1 MAIVRGNSSRKKYNP
16 QPVGFKR
23 SHSTPNYQNKKIP
36 SINEVLT
43 HHINIFDKQNKVIGG
58 KAKQSTMLGMGR
70 LQKLNFKQRGKGAIA
85 KKRDCI
91 GPREAREVTISQAK
105 RFQVLFTG
113 VIDPDPARQQ
123 ATTNLLN
130 KFFEKAPK
138 SQTRPV
144 TVGPRIRYSQ
154 PDYFLLPDEEPFT
167 KPVIFHKNR
176 RFEDESKKFK
186 DPGQEKL
193 CSTLDVDS
201 RAWNRK
207 SAYIQPPAK
216 SVRRTPL
223 KVDDPPHCY
232 IRAKHKVKPFIDT
245 SLLAYHTQFKS
256 KRDRFQKEFSTKGDA
271 PGPGTYQYSRDS
283 CIIKNPNRKSSTF
296 VQLSYK
302 PVKKPIEKGYTP
314 PIDHNETMKTII
326 ARRRHM
332 EVPFPKR
339 RFTPVPKKQNKN
351 LGPGE
356 YENTFNG
363 WEFCRGKE
371 RFHKFNTSGIKRYG
385 SGGNTDVNTILNN
398 FDPNEPRKYKWPR
411 EEFNIDP
418 GIVNSTDFWKI
429 ERQQNG
435 GKADS
440 DDDTDEDED
449 WDYE

>member
-1 MAIVRGNSSRKKYNP
+1 MPIKKKTRISRSN
-16 QPVGFKR
+16 
-23 SHSTPNYQNKKIP
+23 STPLHHRFNVHDYKNTNKIP
-36 SINEVLT
+36 HINEILT
-43 HHINIFDKQNKVIGG
+43 YHIDKFDKQNNVTGG
-58 KAKQSTMLGMGR
+58 KARQSPMLGMGR
-70 LQKLNFKQRGKGAIA
+70 LQKLKFEQRGKGAVV
-85 KKRDCI
+85 KKKDGL
-91 GPREAREVTISQAK
+91 GPREPREVTISQAK

-130 KFFEKAPK
+130 KFFEAAPK
-138 SQTRPV
+138 SQKRPV

-154 PDYFLLPDEEPFT
+154 PDYFLLPDEEPLT

-193 CSTLDVDS
+193 SSTLDVDS
-201 RAWNRK
+201 RAWNHM
-207 SAYIQPPAK
+207 SAYIQSPTK
-216 SVRRTPL
+216 SIRRKPL
-223 KVDDPPHCY
+223 KLDNPPHCY
-232 IRAKHKVKPFIDT
+232 ITSKHKVKPFVDT
-245 SLLAYHTQFKS
+245 SLLAYHTQFQS

-271 PGPGTYQYSRDS
+271 PGPGTYPYPRDS
-283 CIIKNPNRKSSTF
+283 CKIKDPKRNTSSF

-302 PVKKPIEKGYTP
+302 PTKKPIKKGYTR

-332 EVPFPKR
+332 ELPFPKR
-339 RFTPVPKKQNKN
+339 RFTPKPKKQNKN

-356 YENTFNG
+356 YENTLNG

-371 RFHKFNTSGIKRYG
+371 RSHKFNSGGMSRYG
-385 SGGNTDVNTILNN
+385 SSGGITVDTILNN
-398 FDPNEPRKYKWPR
+398 FDPNEPRKHKWPR
-411 EEFNIDP
+411 DEFDIDP
-418 GIVNSTDFWKI
+418 AIVKSTDFWKI

-440 DDDTDEDED
+440 DDDTDEED
-449 WDYE
+449 DWEYE

>member
-1 MAIVRGNSSRKKYNP
+1 MPVVRGNNRNNNNNYH
-16 QPVGFKR
+16 QPLVGLKR
-23 SHSTPNYQNKKIP
+23 SHSTPNYQHKQIP
-36 SINEVLT
+36 HIKEVLA
-43 HHINIFDKQNKVIGG
+43 HHINTFDKQNNVIGG
-58 KAKQSTMLGMGR
+58 KARQSTMLGMGR
-70 LQKLNFKQRGKGAIA
+70 LQKLNFKQRGKGAIV
-85 KKRDCI
+85 KKRDSI
-91 GPREAREVTISQAK
+91 GPRAAREVTISQAK

-113 VIDPDPARQQ
+113 IIDPDPARQQ

-138 SQTRPV
+138 SQKRPV

-201 RAWNRK
+201 RAWNRMP
-207 SAYIQPPAK
+207 AYIQSPTK

-232 IRAKHKVKPFIDT
+232 ITAKHKVKPFTDT

-271 PGPGTYQYSRDS
+271 PGPGTYQYPRDS
-283 CIIKNPNRKSSTF
+283 CKIKNPNKKSSSF

-302 PVKKPIEKGYTP
+302 PIKKPIEKGYTP

-332 EVPFPKR
+332 
-339 RFTPVPKKQNKN
+339 
-351 LGPGE
+351 
-356 YENTFNG
+356 
-363 WEFCRGKE
+363 
-371 RFHKFNTSGIKRYG
+371 
-385 SGGNTDVNTILNN
+385 
-398 FDPNEPRKYKWPR
+398 
-411 EEFNIDP
+411 
-418 GIVNSTDFWKI
+418 
-429 ERQQNG
+429 
-435 GKADS
+435 
-440 DDDTDEDED
+440 
-449 WDYE
+449 